1 VDERRKMPKN
11 NNKAI
16 IKINNET
23 LGAAAENPG
32 KIYLI
37 LFK

>member
-1 VDERRKMPKN
+1 VEERRKMPKN

-23 LGAAAENPG
+23 LRTAAENPG
-32 KIYLI
+32 KINFI
-37 LFK
+37 